1 MQLNMDITDIDAKF
15 WKTVEHE
22 KNMTN
27 EIVVIDPVI
36 DAEDTADMTKHE
48 RTMKT
53 DYDMAKSNLVHLLKN
68 GNDAL
73 EDMLLVAKETE
84 HPRAYEVLSGLLKNI
99 AVINDRIMALNK
111 DYMEVTAPKSTSAVP
126 TADAG
131 QGTTNNNVFIGSV
144 SDLQRMLQ
152 DADDNEKVIESD
164 VTESK

>member
-1 MQLNMDITDIDAKF
+1 
-15 WKTVEHE
+15 
-22 KNMTN
+22 
-27 EIVVIDPVI
+27 
-36 DAEDTADMTKHE
+36 
-48 RTMKT
+48 
-53 DYDMAKSNLVHLLKN
+53 
-68 GNDAL
+68 
-73 EDMLLVAKETE
+73 MLLVAKETE

-131 QGTTNNNVFIGSV
+131 SGTTNNNVFIGSV